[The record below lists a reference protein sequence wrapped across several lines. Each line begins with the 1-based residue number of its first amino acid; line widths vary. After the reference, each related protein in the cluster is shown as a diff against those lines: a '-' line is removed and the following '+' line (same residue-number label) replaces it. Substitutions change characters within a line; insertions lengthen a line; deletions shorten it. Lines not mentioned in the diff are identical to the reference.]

1 MKRLILALA
10 LACAAFPQAK
20 PVIRFFTYAGA
31 PTAGDCDASDEI
43 GNRIAVNTS
52 GTTDIIYD
60 CIEVSSTIAWTSRG
74 GGGTVTSVSWTGG
87 IVSIANQTTTPA
99 FTIAGTSGGVP
110 YFSSSSAWA
119 SSAAGTSGHLMT
131 WGGAGNQPTATDP
144 ATFQSA
150 DSDLT
155 TIAGLSPSRGGLIRR
170 GASAWEAVALGASGA
185 LLSSDGT
192 DAVWLSRV
200 SATGAINFASINDG
214 ACLESTFTLT
224 GAALGD
230 AVAFGS
236 ATALP
241 TGVIGTA
248 RISATDT
255 AEIQICNLSGAAYDP
270 ASITFTA
277 RVVR

>member
-1 MKRLILALA
+1 MKRLILALGLCIVA
-10 LACAAFPQAK
+10 WGQAK

-31 PTAGDCDASDEI
+31 PTSTDCDASDEI

-60 CIEVSSTIAWTSRG
+60 CIEVSSAIAWTARG

-87 IVSIANQTTTPA
+87 IVSIVNATSTPA

-110 YFSSSSAWA
+110 YFSSSTTWA

-144 ATFQSA
+144 ATFQPV

-155 TIAGLSPSRGGLIRR
+155 AIAGLSPSRGGLIRR
-170 GASAWEAVALGASGA
+170 GASAWEAMALGASGA
-185 LLSSDGT
+185 ILSSDGT
-192 DAVWLSRV
+192 DAVWLARV
-200 SATGAINFASINDG
+200 SASGAINFGSIPDG
-214 ACLESTFTLT
+214 ACLENTFALT

-230 AVAFGS
+230 PVALGMS
-236 ATALP
+236 AALD
-241 TGVIGTA
+241 TGLQASAEV
-248 RISATDT
+248 SATDT
-255 AEIQICNLSGAAYDP
+255 AKIKVCNLSGAAVDP

-277 RVVR
+277 RIVR